1 MRMDLLDAPVR
12 VTWRLF
18 GRSGAL
24 PTEDLLRVA
33 DRLLDAG
40 VFFVMLDGAPMRHG
54 GIDQLLLHLRKGG
67 CRVTVV
73 CGFHSE
79 EVPDSTCGNG
89 LVDFLIDATS
99 ACEQSAL
106 SLLESQVARVR
117 ARNLEPGILF
127 RPSPKNLLQIQDLL
141 SFCAGLGIRR
151 LKLPNMAIDD
161 SLNPPSD
168 SDLIGPAHLDQL
180 KNAFA
185 DNADCLRQGVALE
198 IHDLFLWELLHPDA
212 NRRREGYAGCQAAN
226 SLAHVAA
233 SGDLMPCSSWP
244 LSLGSLL
251 EEGLLELWQSP
262 CRFEVRRMIEALPG
276 DCRRCRD
283 LRVCFGGCRGL
294 ALSRGDRGHRQA
306 RDLMC
311 AGSR

>member
-1 MRMDLLDAPVR
+1 MDFLDAPVR
-12 VTWRLF
+12 VTWRLS

-24 PTEDLLRVA
+24 STENLLRVA

-40 VFFVMLDGAPMRHG
+40 VFFVMLDGAPMRHD
-54 GIDQLLLHLRKGG
+54 GIDQLLPHLQKAG
-67 CRVTVV
+67 CRVTAV
-73 CGFHSE
+73 CGLHPG
-79 EVPDSTCGNG
+79 EVLHPICSDGPID
-89 LVDFLIDATS
+89 LLIDATS
-99 ACEQSAL
+99 ACERLDL
-106 SLLESQVARVR
+106 SLLEAQVERAR

-141 SFCAGLGIRR
+141 SFCAALDIKR

-161 SLNPPSD
+161 SLNPPSG
-168 SDLIGPAHLDQL
+168 SDLIGPAHLEQL
-180 KNAFA
+180 KTAFA
-185 DNADCLRQGVALE
+185 DDADRFPQGVALE

-212 NRRREGYAGCQAAN
+212 ASRREGYAGCQAAN

-251 EEGLLELWQSP
+251 HESLIELWQTP
-262 CRFEVRRMIEALPG
+262 RRFEIRRMIEALPE

-283 LRVCFGGCRGL
+283 LGVCYGGCRGL
-294 ALSRGDRGHRQA
+294 ALSRSDRACQQM
-306 RDLMC
+306 RDPMC
-311 AGSR
+311 AGPR

>member
-1 MRMDLLDAPVR
+1 
-12 VTWRLF
+12 
-18 GRSGAL
+18 
-24 PTEDLLRVA
+24 
-33 DRLLDAG
+33 
-40 VFFVMLDGAPMRHG
+40 
-54 GIDQLLLHLRKGG
+54 
-67 CRVTVV
+67 
-73 CGFHSE
+73 
-79 EVPDSTCGNG
+79 
-89 LVDFLIDATS
+89 
-99 ACEQSAL
+99 
-106 SLLESQVARVR
+106 
-117 ARNLEPGILF
+117 
-127 RPSPKNLLQIQDLL
+127 
-141 SFCAGLGIRR
+141 
-151 LKLPNMAIDD
+151 MAIDD

>member
-1 MRMDLLDAPVR
+1 MRIDLLDAPVR

-24 PTEDLLRVA
+24 STENLLRVA

-40 VFFVMLDGAPMRHG
+40 VFFVMLDGAPMRHE
-54 GIDQLLLHLRKGG
+54 GIAQLLPHLQKAG

-73 CGFHSE
+73 CGLHPD
-79 EVPDSTCGNG
+79 EVLHPICSDAP
-89 LVDFLIDATS
+89 VDLLIDATS
-99 ACEQSAL
+99 ACEQPEL
-106 SLLESQVARVR
+106 SLLEAQVVR

-127 RPSPKNLLQIQDLL
+127 RPSPQNLLQIQSLL

-168 SDLIGPAHLDQL
+168 SDLIGPAHLEQL

-185 DNADCLRQGVALE
+185 DDAGCLRQGVVLE

-212 NRRREGYAGCQAAN
+212 DSRREGYVGCQAAN

-233 SGDLMPCSSWP
+233 TGELMPCSSWP

-251 EEGLLELWQSP
+251 DEDLLELWQSP
-262 CRFEVRRMIEALPG
+262 LRFEVRRMIEALPG

-283 LRVCFGGCRGL
+283 LGVCFGGCRGL
-294 ALSRGDRGHRQA
+294 ALSRRDRTNRQL
-306 RDLMC
+306 RDPMC
-311 AGSR
+311 VGPR